1 MSAAPSQRLR
11 ERKAACYRSL
21 MNFVAHSGQ

>member
-1 MSAAPSQRLR
+1 MSAAPGQQQR